1 MVVYGIIIIVEMK
14 EKLKNVLI
22 IVVFAVLIGILVLCL
37 MLYNKPNRR
46 PTPEPTPEPDPEP
59 VPICKVV
66 EHNKVYLAIDEKY
79 ELDSEGY
86 ISSDNAVAKV
96 SGNKVIG
103 VGVGTT
109 TLVNDC
115 NSYEIEV
122 TDMITA
128 PYISENKEQLPC
140 HRYTE
145 EDNEYLDAVLAS
157 KIKNVGYKTRAGAV
171 EAGRFL
177 LLQFPYHMAYFSE
190 NGRLPYCEAEGRY
203 YHEGLYLNTYKIEKE
218 NITAIVNGP
227 AEWGCKIF
235 SNPAGINQ
243 INSLDCSGFVT
254 WCLVNGGFDPG
265 DLGAGISDAFDYS
278 DIGPRREITMESLD
292 EVKPGDLFGED
303 GHISILI
310 GINDGKYYIAES
322 NLGIDI
328 RVRVS
333 TKQEL
338 IDSNFYAWI
347 DMEEVYNHQDGKL
360 TNYWE

>member
-1 MVVYGIIIIVEMK
+1 MSNETKTKKAIFI
-14 EKLKNVLI
+14 VLI
-22 IVVFAVLIGILVLCL
+22 AIVICGFILYGL
-37 MLYNKPNRR
+37 MHKAD
-46 PTPEPTPEPDPEP
+46 TPAEPTVEDDTQLEPQPEQEP
-59 VPICKVV
+59 VCEIV
-66 EHNKVYLAIDEKY
+66 EHNKVYLAIDEAY
-79 ELDSEGY
+79 ILDSEGY
-86 ISSDNAVAKV
+86 ISQDNNIAKV
-96 SGNKVIG
+96 EGNKVIG
-103 VGVGTT
+103 VGVGNVN
-109 TLVNDC
+109 LSNDC

-128 PYISENKEQLPC
+128 PYISEDKEQLPC
-140 HRYTE
+140 GQYTIE
-145 EDNEYLDAVLAS
+145 ENEYLDEVLAS
-157 KIKNVGYKTRAGAV
+157 KIRNVGYKTRAGAV

-218 NITAIVNGP
+218 GITEIINGP
-227 AEWGCKIF
+227 AEWGCRIF
-235 SNPAGINQ
+235 SNPANCYQ

-265 DLGAGISDAFDYS
+265 DLGAGISEAYDYS
-278 DIGPRREITMESLD
+278 DIGPRHEITMESLD
-292 EVKPGDLFGED
+292 EVKVGDLFGED

-347 DMEEVYNHQDGKL
+347 DMEEFYNHQDGKL
-360 TNYWE
+360 TDFWTLK

>member
-1 MVVYGIIIIVEMK
+1 MEKQEKFKNFIIF
-14 EKLKNVLI
+14 L
-22 IVVFAVLIGILVLCL
+22 VFAILIGILVLCIT
-37 MLYNKPNRR
+37 LYNKPSHV
-46 PTPEPTPEPDPEP
+46 PVEPQPQPETDPEP
-59 VPICKVV
+59 VPVCDVV
-66 EHNKVYLAIDEKY
+66 EHNKVYLAIDEYY

-86 ISSDNAVAKV
+86 VSNDNSIAKV
-96 SGNKVIG
+96 NGNKVVG
-103 VGVGTT
+103 VGVGNVM
-109 TLVNDC
+109 LVNDC
-115 NSYEIEV
+115 NTYEIEV

-128 PYISENKEQLPC
+128 PYISEDKEQLPC
-140 HRYTE
+140 HRYTQE
-145 EDNEYLDAVLAS
+145 ENDYLDEVLKS
-157 KIKNVGYKTRAGAV
+157 KIVNVGYQTRAGAV

-177 LLQFPYHMAYFSE
+177 LLQFPYHMSYFSE

-218 NITAIVNGP
+218 NITAIINGP
-227 AEWGCKIF
+227 AEWGCSIF
-235 SNPAGINQ
+235 SNPANQNQ

-265 DLGAGISDAFDYS
+265 DLGAGISDAYDYS
-278 DIGPRREITMESLD
+278 DVGPRREITTESLD
-292 EVKPGDLFGED
+292 EVKPGDLFAEE

-338 IDSNFYAWI
+338 IDSAFYAWI
-347 DMEEVYNHQDGKL
+347 DMEEFYNHQDGNL
-360 TNYWE
+360 TYFWE